1 MLYPR
6 CMPLHPLTCHIFSRA
21 GVFAVFATVLALGEE
36 RLFAAD
42 ASKPGSALGIG
53 ADKSPYGEASSDE
66 NISSRRLQSDIMDFS
81 DRYVA
86 AIWQAV
92 DDYVAAEPD
101 PAKRV
106 AALMW
111 KVRFGSAS
119 MAIAASSDPRS
130 GLLDMATFISV
141 GKWSVNRHWVPEVF
155 GERAAPLNK
164 VYAQMDREIWN
175 LTAEVLTPDQQRA
188 LRALI
193 VGWEQG
199 NPKRH
204 EVADVRLRNLDG
216 VQLSDFDPANSARGI
231 LASLRKLLSRVD
243 TSLLYGE
250 RVMFFMERTPRILE
264 QQTTL
269 TLAQIGQAFPLTT
282 IQPDLNRLNLLVDEL
297 PLKLQAGIDH
307 NQALIKELLPEVR
320 TTVESGERL
329 SKSLDS
335 TVQALR
341 EISEKIDPTV
351 DYTPYLRDTTLAID
365 HLNDTVSGLNRL
377 LEKDP
382 LTGQSKVAELTALI
396 DKSSNSLADKVFERA
411 LIILGVFFAGTI
423 LTLVAARLL
432 FGVRKAN
439 N

>member
-1 MLYPR
+1 MLYRSRMSRPFPTR
-6 CMPLHPLTCHIFSRA
+6 HTSLRA
-21 GVFAVFATVLALGEE
+21 GVFVFIALTVLQNHTQ
-36 RLFAAD
+36 AAD
-42 ASKPGSALGIG
+42 TPKPGSALGLD
-53 ADKSPYGEASSDE
+53 AERSPYGEPTSDE
-66 NISSRRLQSDIMDFS
+66 NISSRRLQREIMDFS

-86 AIWQAV
+86 AIWQV
-92 DDYVAAEPD
+92 IDDYVAQETD

-111 KVRFGSAS
+111 KIRFGSAS
-119 MAIAASSDPRS
+119 MAIAASNDPRS
-130 GLLDMATFISV
+130 GLLDMTTFISV
-141 GKWSVNRHWVPEVF
+141 GRWSVNRHWVPDVF
-155 GERAAPLNK
+155 GEKAAPLNK
-164 VYAQMDREIWN
+164 VYAQMDKEIWA
-175 LTAEVLTPDQQRA
+175 LTAEVLTPEQQKA

-199 NPKRH
+199 NPQRH

-269 TLAQIGQAFPLTT
+269 TLAQIGQAFPITT

-329 SKSLDS
+329 SQSLDS

-341 EISEKIDPTV
+341 EISEKIDTSV

-365 HLNDTVSGLNRL
+365 HLNETVAGLNRL

-382 LTGQSKVAELTALI
+382 VTGQSKVTELTILI
-396 DKSSNSLADKVFERA
+396 DKSSNSMADKIFERA
-411 LIILGVFFAGTI
+411 LILLGVFFAGVI
-423 LTLVAARLL
+423 LTLIVARLL
-432 FGVRKAN
+432 FGARKAKS
-439 N
+439 

>member
-1 MLYPR
+1 
-6 CMPLHPLTCHIFSRA
+6 MPPQTFTRQMYLRA
-21 GVFAVFATVLALGEE
+21 SVCLSAASALILSASLSISADPTKPGPALGVN
-36 RLFAAD
+36 
-42 ASKPGSALGIG
+42 
-53 ADKSPYGEASSDE
+53 ADKSPYREASSDE
-66 NISSRRLQSDIMDFS
+66 NLSSGRLQREIMDFS

-86 AIWQAV
+86 AIWQAI
-92 DDYVAAEPD
+92 DEYVAKETD
-101 PAKRV
+101 PTKRV

-111 KVRFGSAS
+111 KIRFGSAS
-119 MAIAASSDPRS
+119 MAIAASNDPRS
-130 GLLDMATFISV
+130 GLLDMTTFISV
-141 GKWSVNRHWVPEVF
+141 GKWSVNRYWVPDIF
-155 GERAAPLNK
+155 GDSAAPLNK
-164 VYAQMDREIWN
+164 VYSQMEREIWS
-175 LTAEVLTPDQQRA
+175 LTAEVLTPEQQRA

-199 NPKRH
+199 NPQRH

-250 RVMFFMERTPRILE
+250 RVMFFMERSPRILE

-269 TLAQIGQAFPLTT
+269 TLAQIGQAFPITT
-282 IQPDLNRLNLLVDEL
+282 IQPDLNRLNLLMDEL
-297 PLKLQAGIDH
+297 PLKFQAGIDH

-341 EISEKIDPTV
+341 EISGKIDTSV

-365 HLNDTVSGLNRL
+365 HLNETVSGLNRL

-382 LTGQSKVAELTALI
+382 ITGQSKVTELTTLI
-396 DKSSNSLADKVFERA
+396 DKSSNSMADKVFERA
-411 LIILGVFFAGTI
+411 LILLGVFFAGAI
-423 LTLVAARLL
+423 LTLIAARLL
-432 FGVRKAN
+432 FVARKAKS
-439 N
+439 

>member
-1 MLYPR
+1 
-6 CMPLHPLTCHIFSRA
+6 
-21 GVFAVFATVLALGEE
+21 
-36 RLFAAD
+36 
-42 ASKPGSALGIG
+42 
-53 ADKSPYGEASSDE
+53 
-66 NISSRRLQSDIMDFS
+66 MDFS

-86 AIWQAV
+86 AIWQAI
-92 DDYVAAEPD
+92 DEYVAKETD
-101 PAKRV
+101 PTKRV

-111 KVRFGSAS
+111 KIRFGSAS
-119 MAIAASSDPRS
+119 MAIAASNDPRS
-130 GLLDMATFISV
+130 GLLDMTTFISV
-141 GKWSVNRHWVPEVF
+141 GKWSVNRYWVPDIF
-155 GERAAPLNK
+155 GDSAAPLNK
-164 VYAQMDREIWN
+164 VYSQMEREIWS
-175 LTAEVLTPDQQRA
+175 LTAEVLTPEQQRA

-199 NPKRH
+199 NPQRH

-250 RVMFFMERTPRILE
+250 RVMFFMERSPRILE

-269 TLAQIGQAFPLTT
+269 TLAQIGQAFPITT
-282 IQPDLNRLNLLVDEL
+282 IQPDLNRLNLLMDEL
-297 PLKLQAGIDH
+297 PLKFQAGIDH

-341 EISEKIDPTV
+341 EISGKIDTSV

-365 HLNDTVSGLNRL
+365 HLNETVSGLNRL

-382 LTGQSKVAELTALI
+382 ITGQSKVTELTTLI
-396 DKSSNSLADKVFERA
+396 DKSSNSMADKVFERA
-411 LIILGVFFAGTI
+411 LILLGVFFAGAI
-423 LTLVAARLL
+423 LTLIAARLL
-432 FGVRKAN
+432 FVARKAKS
-439 N
+439 